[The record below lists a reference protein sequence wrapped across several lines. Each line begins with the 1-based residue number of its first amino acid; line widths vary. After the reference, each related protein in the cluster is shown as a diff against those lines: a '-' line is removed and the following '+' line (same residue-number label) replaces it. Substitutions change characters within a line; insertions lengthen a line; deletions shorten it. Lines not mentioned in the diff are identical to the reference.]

1 MPLRR
6 SAFLL
11 GALTALSACAPKTFY
26 HWGNYEDI
34 VYAGYVSP
42 GKIDSDTQI
51 AKLSENIEQARAQ
64 GKPVPP
70 GVHAHLGYLYFLQG
84 NPSAA
89 QQEFETEKSLF
100 PESAVF

>member
-1 MPLRR
+1 MWLAVATDEASCPSPPR
-6 SAFLL
+6 
-11 GALTALSACAPKTFY
+11 APSPS
-26 HWGNYEDI
+26 
-34 VYAGYVSP
+34 GYVGP

-100 PESAVF
+100 PESAVFVDGLVQRMSRK